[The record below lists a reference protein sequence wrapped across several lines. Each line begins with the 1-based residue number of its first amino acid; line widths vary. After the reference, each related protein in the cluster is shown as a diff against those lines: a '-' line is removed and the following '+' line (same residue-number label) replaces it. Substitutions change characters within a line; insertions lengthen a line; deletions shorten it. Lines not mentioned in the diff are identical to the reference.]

1 MFDPSTLTPFPGD
14 EVARK
19 DYPDIHYRLL
29 GTKTHNGYTM
39 GVIVAVLDVNFTTIQ
54 TPLLSE
60 LVTVELSPLRKLSYM
75 RDCTSAGEISW
86 DGGGMGACAG
96 DACVQGAGTIEGAI
110 NALWAEFTKDES
122 DG

>member
-1 MFDPSTLTPFPGD
+1 MPFDPSTLAPFPGD

-19 DYPDIHYRLL
+19 GYPDIRYRLL
-29 GTKTHNGYTM
+29 GIKSHNGYTM

-60 LVTVELSPLRKLSYM
+60 LMTVELSPLRKLSYM
-75 RDCTSAGEISW
+75 RDCTSAGELSW

-96 DACVQGAGTIEGAI
+96 DACVQGAGTIEGCI
-110 NALWAEFTKDES
+110 DALWAKFTE
-122 DG
+122 G